1 MNELLE
7 DLLKRLTYKSNNYL
21 PEKTPFIYKNNLIFN
36 IYDIIERKRWV
47 SKNKIIYRN
56 CKFLKSVNRRAVA
69 NSNYINYC
77 IFDNCTFD
85 LTNTFEYDA
94 GRSHTFATGII

>member
-7 DLLKRLTYKSNNYL
+7 DLLKKLTYKSNNYL

-47 SKNKIIYRN
+47 SKNKIIYRFIKGITEIGTITFVIKLVN
-56 CKFLKSVNRRAVA
+56 KQIIKTVYMNKELTIFLN
-69 NSNYINYC
+69 NHYNFINK
-77 IFDNCTFD
+77 
-85 LTNTFEYDA
+85 
-94 GRSHTFATGII
+94 